1 MATLRQLWVT
11 LSTAD
16 TFLAGTDADLF
27 LEFGLTGRVVK
38 LPDQPGNDL
47 EQPGLLP
54 PFTPGSASNA
64 TTYIFDVDGLA
75 TSDFVPGTLTLRN
88 GNQGPLPGPPG
99 QLGQGWR
106 CHGVLIV
113 GLGEDGKFYP
123 LVAMPDVDRWLAAD
137 EPEGLTLKLDVLKPT
152 EIGVLEGAKL
162 VVGV

>member
-99 QLGQGWR
+99 QLGQEWR